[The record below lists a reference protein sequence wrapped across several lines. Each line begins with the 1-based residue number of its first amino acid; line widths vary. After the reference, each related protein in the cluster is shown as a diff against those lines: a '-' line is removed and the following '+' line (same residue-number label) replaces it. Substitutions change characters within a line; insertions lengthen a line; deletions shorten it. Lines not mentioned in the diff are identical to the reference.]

1 MAYNR
6 IQAGRLLAAAE
17 LPVFEASLGEPL
29 TALTAAK
36 LRVLIKRARTMRD
49 KAQDLLQRQ
58 RVATRGRTGSKG
70 GTTGAANERTAQK
83 VRVLGEALARFENRL
98 LQLDAAAER
107 AASATLRA
115 GERLAAHK
123 QRTRTSAKR
132 AVAGGPGKAAPASAP
147 KAEPKSAARPSGSA
161 STASRRT
168 TAKTAA
174 QISLKS
180 AVKTA
185 VAATQAM
192 QEQAAGHAPARSAK
206 APATAPGRAG
216 TGLPS
221 GSSGA
226 DAMGMAQQRK
236 FTGSQAIQAHVGA
249 SGRRVQAKRD
259 KR

>member
-6 IQAGRLLAAAE
+6 IQAGRLLAADE
-17 LPVFEASLGEPL
+17 LPVFEASLREPL

-83 VRVLGEALARFENRL
+83 VRALGEALARFENRL
-98 LQLDAAAER
+98 AQLDAA
-107 AASATLRA
+107 
-115 GERLAAHK
+115 
-123 QRTRTSAKR
+123 
-132 AVAGGPGKAAPASAP
+132 AGGPGKAAPVSAT
-147 KAEPKSAARPSGSA
+147 KAEPKNAARPTSSA
-161 STASRRT
+161 PTASRRT

-185 VAATQAM
+185 VVATQATR
-192 QEQAAGHAPARSAK
+192 EETAGHVPGRSAK
-206 APATAPGRAG
+206 APATAPGHAG
-216 TGLPS
+216 SGLPS

-226 DAMGMAQQRK
+226 DAKGMVQQRK

-249 SGRRVQAKRD
+249 RGRRVQAKRD